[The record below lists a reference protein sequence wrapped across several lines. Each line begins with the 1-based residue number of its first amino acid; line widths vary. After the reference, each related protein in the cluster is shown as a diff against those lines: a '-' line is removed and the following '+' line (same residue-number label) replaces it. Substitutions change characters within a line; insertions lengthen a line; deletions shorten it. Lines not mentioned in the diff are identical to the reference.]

1 MERNEALEKLKE
13 IMKDIITDSNIDI
26 NNINEDSNL
35 IEDLGFDSLSLLM
48 MAVQIEEVFGKSLQ
62 DMSSDTFK
70 TVKDVLD
77 YILK

>member
-13 IMKDIITDSNIDI
+13 IMKDIITDSNVDID
-26 NNINEDSNL
+26 NINEESNL

>member
-1 MERNEALEKLKE
+1 MERSEALEKLKV
-13 IMKDIITDSNIDI
+13 IMKDIITDSNVDIDK
-26 NNINEDSNL
+26 INEDCNL

-48 MAVQIEEVFGKSLQ
+48 MAVQIEEEFSKSMQ
-62 DMSSDTFK
+62 DMSSDTFV